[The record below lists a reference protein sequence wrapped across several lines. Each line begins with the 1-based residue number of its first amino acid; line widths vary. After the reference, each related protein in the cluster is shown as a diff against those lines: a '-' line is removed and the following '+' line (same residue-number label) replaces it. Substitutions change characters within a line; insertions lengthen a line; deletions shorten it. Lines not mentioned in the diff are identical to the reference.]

1 MPFDMESVP
10 IDTRS
15 AATDMRSVSTDMTS
29 VSVDTGVDIELMS
42 IDMEEGMET
51 ISIDVGEHV
60 HRHGDGYWDHVDRHG
75 ESMGIVSTRHGVG
88 AGIMSNGH
96 EKACLPTCIP
106 TGKSVSMDMRNGS
119 RTHVDRHEK
128 NMTTVSIGPY
138 GLSHILGSVFHKKC
152 KKTEFNENHKNEY
165 ESLNPKEFHWNS

>member
-1 MPFDMESVP
+1 MPFDMDPMSM
-10 IDTRS
+10 DT
-15 AATDMRSVSTDMTS
+15 ASVSTDTRIGM
-29 VSVDTGVDIELMS
+29 GFMS
-42 IDMEEGMET
+42 IDTGGGMRT
-51 ISIDVGEHV
+51 MSIDVGEHV
-60 HRHGDGYWDHVDRHG
+60 HRHGDGYGDHVDRHG

-119 RTHVDRHEK
+119 QTHVDRHEK

-138 GLSHILGSVFHKKC
+138 GLSHILGSVFHKKY
-152 KKTEFNENHKNEY
+152 KKHRIQ
-165 ESLNPKEFHWNS
+165 